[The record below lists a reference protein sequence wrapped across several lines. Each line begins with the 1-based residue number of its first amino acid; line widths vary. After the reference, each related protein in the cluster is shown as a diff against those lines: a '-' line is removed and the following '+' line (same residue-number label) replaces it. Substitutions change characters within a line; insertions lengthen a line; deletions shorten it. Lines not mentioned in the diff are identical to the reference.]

1 LDDYSGNSFIE
12 NPLLPQEDPE
22 MIVTHYTRSPEQDF
36 RLGIDPAYEKRRKD
50 QEIENGRIALE
61 ERENQRVVREDR
73 SKIGI
78 ERKVEGEVK
87 EGDFVRVPGSDASS
101 LQNKES
107 LSSLQQTLSSQH
119 IDERIISFD
128 IECSACPNI
137 GQQRMVNVNIPYFKE
152 VVVMAF
158 HYSNCGY
165 KNSEIKTGGA
175 ISSHGKKITLRVDN
189 QIDLSRDVLKSESA
203 TLIIPEIDLN
213 VQYGSMGGKFT
224 TVEGVLNN
232 IKDDMCKNPFVVG
245 DSNSQSA
252 KERFTEFINRIK
264 SFIALKETFTLIID
278 DPSSN
283 SYVQNIFWPEPD
295 NQLIIE
301 EYERSFEQNEEL
313 GLNDIKTEF
322 YMDNISNPDEVY
334 GKVETV
340 TDEETDRIFDPHGP
354 KGKKD

>member
-1 LDDYSGNSFIE
+1 
-12 NPLLPQEDPE
+12 
-22 MIVTHYTRSPEQDF
+22 
-36 RLGIDPAYEKRRKD
+36 
-50 QEIENGRIALE
+50 
-61 ERENQRVVREDR
+61 
-73 SKIGI
+73 
-78 ERKVEGEVK
+78 
-87 EGDFVRVPGSDASS
+87 
-101 LQNKES
+101 
-107 LSSLQQTLSSQH
+107 
-119 IDERIISFD
+119 
-128 IECSACPNI
+128 
-137 GQQRMVNVNIPYFKE
+137 
-152 VVVMAF
+152 MAF
-158 HYSNCGY
+158 HCSNCGY

-232 IKDDMCKNPFVVG
+232 IKDDMSKNPFVVG
-245 DSNSQSA
+245 DSSSQTA

-264 SFIALKETFTLIID
+264 NFISLKETFTLIID

-301 EYERSFEQNEEL
+301 EYERTFEQNEEL

-340 TDEETDRIFDPHGP
+340 TNEETDSIFDPHGP
-354 KGKKD
+354 KGKKDWI